1 MFKVRSKTYL
11 ILILLPFLLFVG
23 GCKATMQV
31 HNASVK
37 DIIPIFKDYAGVHG
51 YTIRYSNDKT
61 GSYNLDLGN
70 VYVEGTSS
78 TVKSKSTVQQTLPAG
93 SNQTMTEY
101 EQTTWNT
108 VNNPAHYAQATAA
121 VNIIQQNN
129 DVLIIIETNDVGGG
143 PSLNDLSDY
152 LKALGYQVDSK

>member
-1 MFKVRSKTYL
+1 MRSRVYL
-11 ILILLPFLLFVG
+11 ILILLPLLFIVA
-23 GCKATMQV
+23 GCKATMLV

-51 YTIRYSNDKT
+51 YVIRYSNDKT
-61 GSYNLDLGN
+61 GSYNLDMGS
-70 VYVEGTSS
+70 VYKEGISS
-78 TVKSKSTVQQTLPAG
+78 TVKSQSTIVQMPPAG
-93 SNQTMTEY
+93 SSQPMTAY

-129 DVLIIIETNDVGGG
+129 DVLIIIQTNDVGGG